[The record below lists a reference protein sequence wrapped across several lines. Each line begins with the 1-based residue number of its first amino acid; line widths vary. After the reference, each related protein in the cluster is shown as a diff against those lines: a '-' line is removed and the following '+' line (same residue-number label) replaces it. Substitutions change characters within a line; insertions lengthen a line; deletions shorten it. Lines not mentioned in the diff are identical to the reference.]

1 MRGYSIVHIGNHE
14 VVHIV
19 DVRAIEAQ
27 RDEWRRCA
35 EMLHEA
41 LNPPTEPSGECI
53 GDQRRDAEEL
63 FARLKSGQPVAS
75 ELSEAKEYAR
85 KLSIKVTDQ
94 GVDIQRLKGE
104 LEIAAKISDV
114 CKRQEVELQHLRNA
128 CHESDKANVDLME
141 RGVASGFEIEHLK
154 RQLQRKQD
162 AGDLLFEELDDITP
176 DGICECI
183 PHGWKCASCL
193 LDDARKALKAWK
205 EENK

>member
-85 KLSIKVTDQ
+85 KLSIK
-94 GVDIQRLKGE
+94 
-104 LEIAAKISDV
+104 
-114 CKRQEVELQHLRNA
+114 C
-128 CHESDKANVDLME
+128 VDLGKDVE
-141 RGVASGFEIEHLK
+141 ALK
-154 RQLQRKQD
+154 AKLQRKQD
-162 AGDLLFEELDDITP
+162 AGDLLFEELDDLTP
-176 DGICECI
+176 DGLCECI

-193 LDDARKALKAWK
+193 FDDARMALKAWK
-205 EENK
+205 EANK